1 MTDGLL
7 DQDEIDALLGNTSE
21 TSSDESSDSPDTSDE
36 ELLSEVEK
44 DTLGEI
50 GNISMGTSATTLST
64 LLNQKVTITT
74 PKVTITD
81 VDELSEFY
89 PIPFV
94 AIDVKYKVGVEGV
107 NLLIL
112 RISDVKIIAD
122 LMMGGEG
129 KDLEDAELTDIDLSA
144 IGEAMNQMVGSS
156 STSLSTMIGK
166 TIDIEP
172 PKSYTVDFQEDKL
185 DLFESEEEIVK
196 ISFKMVVGDLID
208 SEIMQLVP
216 ISFAR
221 QLVESLNNPPSDD
234 EEEEVVEEPVQAEEP
249 VKPQQP
255 QQEVEQEQVVQEQP
269 QQEAPIQEQQQAQPQ
284 QPVQQQQA
292 QYQQPIQQ
300 PQAQQQQ
307 EQPQAQQINTQP
319 VNVSAPNFQQFDQA
333 SNQSHDVDINI
344 IQDIPVEITVQLGKT
359 MRKIGEILEY
369 GPGTIIELDKLLG
382 EPLEIFANE
391 KYIAKG
397 EVVVIEDNFGIR
409 VTEIVSPS
417 KRIQK

>member
-7 DQDEIDALLGNTSE
+7 DQDEIDALLGNTSD
-21 TSSDESSDSPDTSDE
+21 TSSDDSSDSPDTSDE
-36 ELLSEVEK
+36 ELLSDVEK

-74 PKVTITD
+74 PKVAITD

-89 PIPFV
+89 PVPFV
-94 AIDVKYKVGVEGV
+94 AIDVKYKVGIEGI

-112 RISDVKIIAD
+112 KIADVKIIAD

-129 KDLEDAELTDIDLSA
+129 KDLEGQELTEIDLSA

-156 STSLSTMIGK
+156 STSLSSMIGK
-166 TIDIEP
+166 KIDIDP
-172 PKSYTVDFQEDKL
+172 PQSYTIDFQEDKI
-185 DLFESEEEIVK
+185 DLFKSDEEIVK
-196 ISFKMVVGDLID
+196 ISFKMIVGDLID

-216 ISFAR
+216 ISFAK
-221 QLVESLNNPPSDD
+221 QLVESLNNPPE
-234 EEEEVVEEPVQAEEP
+234 EEEEVAEEP
-249 VKPQQP
+249 VEAQPQEPVQEQVQP
-255 QQEVEQEQVVQEQP
+255 QQEQT
-269 QQEAPIQEQQQAQPQ
+269 QQQAPQQQMQ
-284 QPVQQQQA
+284 QPVQQQQPQQQQQM
-292 QYQQPIQQ
+292 QYQQPQGQ
-300 PQAQQQQ
+300 PQQM
-307 EQPQAQQINTQP
+307 NTAP
-319 VNVSAPNFQQFDQA
+319 VNASTPNFQQFDQA
-333 SNQSHDVDINI
+333 SSQSHDVDINI
-344 IQDIPVEITVQLGKT
+344 IQDIPGEITVQLGNT

-409 VTEIVSPS
+409 VTEIVSPAQ
-417 KRIQK
+417 RIQK